1 MVPRRSTTTGRFMKQ
16 PRRNPYLPERG
27 GLNRATRRLRMDQL
41 STQRT
46 IVRNLKYE
54 LSLLRSSGASAAAI
68 RKQENAIAKHER
80 DVLRLQ
86 ALLDKV

>member
-1 MVPRRSTTTGRFMKQ
+1 
-16 PRRNPYLPERG
+16 
-27 GLNRATRRLRMDQL
+27 MDQL

>member
-1 MVPRRSTTTGRFMKQ
+1 MTPRRSTTTGRFMKR

-27 GLNRATRRLRMDQL
+27 GLNHATRRLRSDQL

-54 LSLLRSSGASAAAI
+54 LSLLRASGASAAAI
-68 RKQENAIAKHER
+68 RKQENAIHKHER
-80 DVLRLQ
+80 DVIRLQ
-86 ALLDKV
+86 AILDKV